1 MEKVIREFKV
11 IETDDGYRIEIKG
24 DKEKLK
30 AFMHGFGGKKHS
42 RRHRRRRWG
51 GPFGFGPMAWM
62 RAMHHGS
69 PWDFEP
75 EDEEDEES
83 GEE

>member
-1 MEKVIREFKV
+1 MEKVIQEFRV

-24 DKEKLK
+24 DKEKMK
-30 AFMHGFGGKKHS
+30 PFINCFGSKRHS
-42 RRHRRRRWG
+42 RRNRRRRWG

-62 RAMHHGS
+62 RAMHSGG

-75 EDEEDEES
+75 E
-83 GEE
+83 GEEEEEQKEE